1 MENSAQHPSPA
12 PEQYLV
18 DTRATYVATIASL
31 LIGVVIA
38 IGVGGLLFSLRQPV
52 ATDVEGKVAFN
63 VAAIMGPLAA
73 AVTVL
78 ILAWAVFRLP
88 IWFAKRQ
95 GVILDPEVWPWT
107 GAVGVGIIAILGF
120 VGAMVLGII

>member
-1 MENSAQHPSPA
+1 MENTAQHPSPA
-12 PEQYLV
+12 PKQYAV
-18 DTRATYVATIASL
+18 DTRATYIATLASL
-31 LIGVVIA
+31 LIGVIIA
-38 IGVGGLLFSLRQPV
+38 AVVGGLLFSLRQPLT
-52 ATDVEGKVAFN
+52 TDAEGKVSFSLG
-63 VAAIMGPLAA
+63 AIMGPLAA

-107 GAVGVGIIAILGF
+107 GAVGVGIIAVLGF